1 MNTNYYNQNGPNYTP
16 KLTSDKIASIVLLIF
31 FIIAEIMILIGG
43 EMETKYKVIFAILIL
58 FLASLVG
65 KKVSINTEKKQV
77 ETSYFGLIFKE
88 NYSFQDFKKF
98 ILTKH
103 TTNFINSGTSVSIE
117 FMINGKSKVVEISK
131 LRNAKNAEAFY
142 EETKTIMQK

>member
-1 MNTNYYNQNGPNYTP
+1 MNTNFYNQNGANYTP

-43 EMETKYKVIFAILIL
+43 EMETKYKVIFAFLIL

-117 FMINGKSKVVEISK
+117 FLIKGKSKVVEISK